1 MEKMTMGQRIAQKR
15 KEQNLSQ
22 EALGEALGVSRQS
35 ISKWESD
42 SSLPEIEKLVALSRL
57 FEVSVGW
64 LLGVEEEQP
73 QESGG
78 SDTLTEEQLKLVEE
92 IVGRYI
98 AAQPKP
104 MSRRRKRALKGAV
117 IVAALCFTMGLF
129 WLSGQ
134 LTKLED
140 QYNSLQNSVGNI
152 SGSVNSQINSIGNRV
167 EEILQAQNSLTADYD
182 AQWTDMDI
190 DAGTVT
196 ITASAVP
203 KTYREGMTAQ
213 FLAECDGEVLTF
225 PAELT
230 EGQTFSAAFEV
241 PLVNN
246 ILVSVVFLDGDTRE
260 TQLLQEFSNLY
271 NDTVPP
277 AWLYDTW
284 CFDEATWESGVMTQ
298 PETTLFVQKE
308 WEDYGE
314 QDLYPDATEVK
325 VGLFKNQKLVVW
337 GEEIP
342 KPSGYRGSGW
352 ERDIFYQFPEV
363 AVSCKVG
370 DILCYAMVVTD
381 EYGRTTVRGGEEYM
395 VTGTSGMDG
404 EQMVPEVSE
413 DGDAPSVQV
422 PGALETTGQINCYRY
437 DDPADWGLTDY

>member
-42 SSLPEIEKLVALSRL
+42 TSLPEIEKLVALSRL

-73 QESGG
+73 KESGG
-78 SDTLTEEQLKLVEE
+78 SHDELTEEQLKLVEE

-104 MSRRRKRALKGAV
+104 LSRRRKRVLKGAV
-117 IVAALCFTMGLF
+117 IVAALCLTMGLF

-140 QYNSLQNSVGNI
+140 QYNSLQNAVGNI
-152 SGSVNSQINSIGNRV
+152 SGSVNSQINSIGSRV

-182 AQWTDMDI
+182 AQWTAVDPA
-190 DAGTVT
+190 AGTAT
-196 ITASAVP
+196 IAASAVP

-230 EGQTFSAAFEV
+230 EGQTFSAEFDC
-241 PLVNN
+241 PLVDS
-246 ILVSVVFLDGDTRE
+246 ILVSVVFLDGETRE
-260 TQLLQEFSNLY
+260 TQLLQQFDSLY
-271 NDTVPP
+271 SMTIPEVDLDDIW
-277 AWLYDTW
+277 AL
-284 CFDEATWESGVMTQ
+284 DEAEFKDGTLTIPENILSYTLSGGNSDSYGNASVASAVSESVAA
-298 PETTLFVQKE
+298 VS
-308 WEDYGE
+308 
-314 QDLYPDATEVK
+314 EVK
-325 VGLFKNQKLVVW
+325 VGLFHNRQFVAW
-337 GEEIP
+337 GTPIE
-342 KPSGYRGSGW
+342 KPANYHGFEGHSFVKF
-352 ERDIFYQFPEV
+352 E
-363 AVSCKVG
+363 AVSIPAKEG
-370 DILCYAMVVTD
+370 DTFCYALVVTD
-381 EYGRTTVRGGEEYM
+381 EYGRTTVRGGVENALL
-395 VTGTSGMDG
+395 
-404 EQMVPEVSE
+404 PVSE
-413 DGDAPSVQV
+413 TAGEEAQ
-422 PGALETTGQINCYRY
+422 LELIEQGYVGYYQY
-437 DDPADWGLTDY
+437 DDPADWGLTGY

>member
-42 SSLPEIEKLVALSRL
+42 TSLPEIEKLVALSKL
-57 FEVSVGW
+57 FGVSVGW
-64 LLGVEEEQP
+64 LLGVEEEP
-73 QESGG
+73 PRESGG
-78 SDTLTEEQLKLVEE
+78 ELTEEQLKLVEE

-104 MSRRRKRALKGAV
+104 MSRRRKRVLKGAV
-117 IVAALCFTMGLF
+117 IVAACCFTMGLF

-134 LTKLED
+134 LTKLEN

-152 SGSVNSQINSIGNRV
+152 SGSVNSQINSIGSRV

-190 DAGTVT
+190 AAGTVT

-225 PAELT
+225 PAEL
-230 EGQTFSAAFEV
+230 GDAQTFSAAFDV
-241 PLVNN
+241 PLVDS

-260 TQLLQEFSNLY
+260 TQLLQQFDSLY
-271 NDTVPP
+271 TLTIPEVDLDDIW
-277 AWLYDTW
+277 AL
-284 CFDEATWESGVMTQ
+284 DEAEFKDGTLTIPENILSYTIPGGNSDSYGNASVASAVSESVAA
-298 PETTLFVQKE
+298 VS
-308 WEDYGE
+308 
-314 QDLYPDATEVK
+314 EVK
-325 VGLFKNQKLVVW
+325 VGLFHNQQFVAW
-337 GEEIP
+337 GTPIEKPNNYHGFEGHSFVKFAPLSIP
-342 KPSGYRGSGW
+342 AK
-352 ERDIFYQFPEV
+352 E
-363 AVSCKVG
+363 G
-370 DILCYAMVVTD
+370 DTFCYALVVTD
-381 EYGRTTVRGGEEYM
+381 EYGRTTVRGGIAN
-395 VTGTSGMDG
+395 DLLL
-404 EQMVPEVSE
+404 VSE
-413 DGDAPSVQV
+413 TAGEAPE
-422 PGALETTGQINCYRY
+422 LELIEQGYVGYYQY
-437 DDPADWGLTDY
+437 DDPADWGLSGY

>member
-1 MEKMTMGQRIAQKR
+1 MTMGQRIAQKR

-42 SSLPEIEKLVALSRL
+42 TSLPEIEKLVALSRL

-104 MSRRRKRALKGAV
+104 MSRRRKRVLKGAV
-117 IVAALCFTMGLF
+117 IVAALCLTMGLF

-140 QYNSLQNSVGNI
+140 QYNSLQNSVVNI
-152 SGSVNSQINSIGNRV
+152 SGSVNSQINGIASRV

-230 EGQTFSAAFEV
+230 EGQTFSAAFDV
-241 PLVNN
+241 PLVDS

-260 TQLLQEFSNLY
+260 TQLLQQFDRLY
-271 NDTVPP
+271 SMTIPEVDLDDIW
-277 AWLYDTW
+277 A
-284 CFDEATWESGVMTQ
+284 FDEAVYKDGTLTIPENILSYRPSGGSIYSYGSG
-298 PETTLFVQKE
+298 KE
-308 WEDYGE
+308 VSR
-314 QDLYPDATEVK
+314 AAVSEVK
-325 VGLFKNQKLVVW
+325 VGLFHNRQLVAW
-337 GEEIP
+337 GTPIEKPDNYHGFEGHSFVEFEARSIP
-342 KPSGYRGSGW
+342 AK
-352 ERDIFYQFPEV
+352 E
-363 AVSCKVG
+363 G
-370 DILCYAMVVTD
+370 DTFCYALMVTD
-381 EYGRTTVRGGEEYM
+381 EYGRTTVRGGIAN
-395 VTGTSGMDG
+395 DLL
-404 EQMVPEVSE
+404 PVSE
-413 DGDAPSVQV
+413 TAGEAPELELIEQGSVGYYQ
-422 PGALETTGQINCYRY
+422 Y

>member
-42 SSLPEIEKLVALSRL
+42 TSLPEIEKLVALSKL
-57 FEVSVGW
+57 FGVSVGW
-64 LLGVEEEQP
+64 LLGVEEEP
-73 QESGG
+73 PRESGG
-78 SDTLTEEQLKLVEE
+78 ELTEEQLKLVEE

-104 MSRRRKRALKGAV
+104 MSRRRKRVLKGAV
-117 IVAALCFTMGLF
+117 IVAACCLTMGLF

-134 LTKLED
+134 LTKLEN

-152 SGSVNSQINSIGNRV
+152 SGSVNSQINSIGSRV

-190 DAGTVT
+190 AAGTVT

-213 FLAECDGEVLTF
+213 FLAECDGEVLSF

-230 EGQTFSAAFEV
+230 EGQTFSAEFDC
-241 PLVNN
+241 PLVDS

-260 TQLLQEFSNLY
+260 TQLLQQFDRLY
-271 NDTVPP
+271 SMTIPEVDLDDIW
-277 AWLYDTW
+277 AL
-284 CFDEATWESGVMTQ
+284 DEAEFKDGTLTIPENILSYTIPGGNSDSYGNASVASAVSESVAA
-298 PETTLFVQKE
+298 VS
-308 WEDYGE
+308 
-314 QDLYPDATEVK
+314 EVK
-325 VGLFKNQKLVVW
+325 VGLFHNQQFVAW
-337 GEEIP
+337 GTPIEKPANYHGFEGHSFVKFAPLSIP
-342 KPSGYRGSGW
+342 AK
-352 ERDIFYQFPEV
+352 E
-363 AVSCKVG
+363 G
-370 DILCYAMVVTD
+370 DTFCYALVVTD
-381 EYGRTTVRGGEEYM
+381 EYGRTTVRGGIAN
-395 VTGTSGMDG
+395 DLL
-404 EQMVPEVSE
+404 PVSE
-413 DGDAPSVQV
+413 TAGEAPE
-422 PGALETTGQINCYRY
+422 LELIEQGYVGYYQY
-437 DDPADWGLTDY
+437 DDPADWGLSGY

>member
-42 SSLPEIEKLVALSRL
+42 TSLPEIEKLVALSRL

-73 QESGG
+73 KESGG
-78 SDTLTEEQLKLVEE
+78 SHDELTEEQLKLVEE

-104 MSRRRKRALKGAV
+104 LSRRRKRVLKGAV
-117 IVAALCFTMGLF
+117 IVAALCLTMGLF

-140 QYNSLQNSVGNI
+140 QYNSLQNAVGNI
-152 SGSVNSQINSIGNRV
+152 SGSVNSQINSIGSRV

-182 AQWTDMDI
+182 AQWTAVDPA
-190 DAGTVT
+190 AGTAT

-230 EGQTFSAAFEV
+230 EGQTFSAEFDC
-241 PLVNN
+241 PLVDS
-246 ILVSVVFLDGDTRE
+246 ILVSVVFLDGETRE
-260 TQLLQEFSNLY
+260 TQLLQQFDSLY
-271 NDTVPP
+271 SMTIPEVDLDDIW
-277 AWLYDTW
+277 AL
-284 CFDEATWESGVMTQ
+284 DEAVWQDGTLSI
-298 PETTLFVQKE
+298 PENILTYRISE
-308 WEDYGE
+308 GSSYGSAAPAAS
-314 QDLYPDATEVK
+314 DSVAAVSEVK
-325 VGLFKNQKLVVW
+325 VGLFHNRQFVAW
-337 GEEIP
+337 GTPIE
-342 KPSGYRGSGW
+342 KPANYHGFEGHSFVKF
-352 ERDIFYQFPEV
+352 E
-363 AVSCKVG
+363 AVSIPAKEG
-370 DILCYAMVVTD
+370 DTFCYALVVTD
-381 EYGRTTVRGGEEYM
+381 EYGRTTVRGGVENALL
-395 VTGTSGMDG
+395 
-404 EQMVPEVSE
+404 PVSE
-413 DGDAPSVQV
+413 TAGEEAQ
-422 PGALETTGQINCYRY
+422 LELIEQGYVGYYQY
-437 DDPADWGLTDY
+437 DDPADWGLTGY